1 MRATCKPSGAT
12 ETGALLIT
20 RAGGHVNDASQQSP
34 GSASRRNRS
43 DLHRR
48 SIKPFPSPSAQSI
61 SRRTHA
67 RERERRR
74 REGKLGDNG
83 RTREL
88 PDATTGAS
96 HAWFFFLACLAL
108 PCLCLALV
116 QKHPHAHWGTRNL
129 ASRISP
135 RPTPDPRPFSYP
147 LLLLTP
153 YMLD

>member
-1 MRATCKPSGAT
+1 MWATCQPSGAT

-20 RAGGHVNDASQQSP
+20 RAGGHVNDASRQNP
-34 GSASRRNRS
+34 GSASRRNLS
-43 DLHRR
+43 RR

-61 SRRTHA
+61 LRRTHA

-74 REGKLGDNG
+74 KEGKLGDNG

-88 PDATTGAS
+88 PDAATEAS
-96 HAWFFFLACLAL
+96 HACFFFLACLAFAL
-108 PCLCLALV
+108 PCLALA
-116 QKHPHAHWGTRNL
+116 QKHAHAHWGTRNL

-135 RPTPDPRPFSYP
+135 RPTPDPSLFSYP